1 MKNGALQIDE
11 VAMSAGFSTRI
22 VGSGK
27 QSNVESSIIRW
38 DNGTQDDSK
47 KGAKDLEKEQLST
60 TQSAPTSLASDDS
73 VSKAKR
79 HNNSGILS
87 AKDTTNDATKSAK
100 AVSNPWLSKQ
110 SKSPS
115 NENSSPSTKP
125 SKKRKVDVIDT
136 SIKDSKQLVNSDKSL
151 DEQKAQYNMVQSA
164 FAGDDVEEQFK
175 AEKEA
180 LIDGDSSQ
188 KKAPTL
194 AGWGSWAGNG
204 APTEKS
210 FSRRKNKKTKRKR
223 GLLKLLQKQNE
234 MQERTKG

>member
-22 VGSGK
+22 VDSGK
-27 QSNVESSIIRW
+27 SSNVESSIIRW

-47 KGAKDLEKEQLST
+47 EGAFNLEEEHIST
-60 TQSAPTSLASDDS
+60 TKSAPTSLANDDS
-73 VSKAKR
+73 LSKSKR
-79 HNNSGILS
+79 HSSSEIVS
-87 AKDTTNDATKSAK
+87 SKDTTNNATKSAK
-100 AVSNPWLSKQ
+100 AVSNPWLSKE

-164 FAGDDVEEQFK
+164 FAGDDVEKQLE
-175 AEKEA
+175 AEKVWLME
-180 LIDGDSSQ
+180 I
-188 KKAPTL
+188 
-194 AGWGSWAGNG
+194 
-204 APTEKS
+204 
-210 FSRRKNKKTKRKR
+210 RRKSSNFSWLGKLGWKR
-223 GLLKLLQKQNE
+223 GSN
-234 MQERTKG
+234 